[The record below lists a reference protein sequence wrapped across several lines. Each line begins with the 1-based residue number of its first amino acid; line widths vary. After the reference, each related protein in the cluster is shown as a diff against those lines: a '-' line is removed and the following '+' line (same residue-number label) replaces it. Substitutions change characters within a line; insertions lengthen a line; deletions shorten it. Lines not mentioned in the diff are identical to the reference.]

1 MATAARA
8 APRLNEL
15 RDNPGAKA
23 NSRPL
28 GRGPGT
34 GKGKTSGRGHKGRR
48 ARSGGSVRLGF
59 EGGQTPLYL
68 RLPKFGFNR
77 KDLQEPLEELTLGR
91 LQLLIDQGR
100 IDASKRITI
109 ADIAKSGAVSRVRHG
124 IKVLGAEH
132 LTATLDLEVTQV
144 SKGAIEAIEGR
155 GGKIRTVYHGQ
166 TYLRYMLNPERW
178 VAKGRLPP
186 KNPRPALK
194 RIGYWLNWENRGYLA
209 PEAQLDDI
217 MAARAGQEE
226 AASADGVA
234 DERA

>member
-1 MATAARA
+1 MAAYEAAAAAARTRGGGRRSLQHCPATLAQRLA
-8 APRLNEL
+8 APVVPATCPTCSLDCCPARFIV
-15 RDNPGAKA
+15 RPQ
-23 NSRPL
+23 SRPL

-124 IKVLGAEH
+124 IKVL
-132 LTATLDLEVTQV
+132 ATV
-144 SKGAIEAIEGR
+144 
-155 GGKIRTVYHGQ
+155 
-166 TYLRYMLNPERW
+166 RW
-178 VAKGRLPP
+178 C
-186 KNPRPALK
+186 
-194 RIGYWLNWENRGYLA
+194 
-209 PEAQLDDI
+209 
-217 MAARAGQEE
+217 MARAFLGCMC
-226 AASADGVA
+226 ARRGIADGLKNIAKPRCLVA
-234 DERA
+234 PDRDAPAEGLSFFWGGE